1 MLYVLLCA
9 SELITCLFA
18 SVVRI
23 VCEFVCSICITIVV
37 YLQMSDTEDKVT
49 DEEYLLALVAMDIW
63 GSSFSTPIRRPQ
75 YSSGCRRYFYRG
87 IQNHTRFRL
96 ILVGA
101 PMQRVAH
108 ARAKHLGRVT
118 P

>member
-37 YLQMSDTEDKVT
+37 YLQMSDIEDEVT
-49 DEEYLLALVAMDIW
+49 DEE
-63 GSSFSTPIRRPQ
+63 
-75 YSSGCRRYFYRG
+75 
-87 IQNHTRFRL
+87 
-96 ILVGA
+96 
-101 PMQRVAH
+101 
-108 ARAKHLGRVT
+108 
-118 P
+118 